1 MKELRL
7 ILDRQLSRLEAQREL
22 LDGTIAEV
30 RRRYTVLDDVESW
43 DLLAQEEIA
52 QVDGTDHDSELG
64 EQQPESSEGTVQE
77 EEPKPELRR
86 NVEETQ
92 AFDAHGLPLRARDM
106 FKKQTLPA

>member
-30 RRRYTVLDDVESW
+30 RRRYSVLDDVDSW
-43 DLLAQEEIA
+43 NLLAQEEIT
-52 QVDGTDHDSELG
+52 QDDGMNHHSEFG
-64 EQQPESSEGTVQE
+64 EQEVESSDVVGQE
-77 EEPKPELRR
+77 EEPEPEPHWDM
-86 NVEETQ
+86 EETQ
-92 AFDAHGLPLRARDM
+92 TFDASGLPLRARDM

>member
-30 RRRYTVLDDVESW
+30 RRRYTVLEDVDSW
-43 DLLAQEEIA
+43 NLLAQEEITL
-52 QVDGTDHDSELG
+52 DNGMNHHSGFEEL
-64 EQQPESSEGTVQE
+64 EVESSDAMGQE
-77 EEPKPELRR
+77 EEPEPKLRR
-86 NVEETQ
+86 EMEDAQT
-92 AFDAHGLPLRARDM
+92 FDASGLPLRARDM